1 MNMREMFVKTTNELI
16 ENDSKV
22 ALILGGISV
31 ASFSES
37 IKKYPERV
45 FDAGIMEQGD
55 VSIAS
60 GLAITG
66 MIPIFHTIAPFLA
79 ERAYEQLKI
88 DFGYQ
93 KLGGN
98 FISNG
103 ASIDYSSFGATHQC
117 PAEMGI
123 LKLIPGMQVIVP
135 GTPDELRTLYL
146 QTYNNGCPTYIRLS
160 RDVNKE
166 SRDVSFGKGII
177 VKKGAKGTII
187 AVGPMLQMVLDAV
200 NDLDVTVL
208 YYTTVAPF
216 DADTLVNNIVSD
228 KLLICEPY
236 YEGALVYEI
245 TKALPNPVKISHIG
259 IPHEFCKHYGNTID
273 NYKEM
278 GLTVENIRKQTLELI
293 EIKND

>member
-16 ENDSKV
+16 ESDPKV

-37 IKKYPERV
+37 IRKYPERV

-55 VSIAS
+55 ISIAS

-98 FISNG
+98 FVSNG
-103 ASIDYSSFGATHQC
+103 ASLDYSSFGATHQC
-117 PAEMGI
+117 PAEIGV

-135 GTPDELRTLYL
+135 GTPDEFRDLFM
-146 QTYNNGCPTYIRLS
+146 QTYNNGCPTYTRLA

-166 SRDVSFGKGII
+166 SRKVSFGKADV
-177 VKKGAKGTII
+177 VKRGTKATII
-187 AVGPMLQMVLDAV
+187 AVGPMLQMALDATE
-200 NDLDVTVL
+200 DLDVTIL
-208 YYTTVAPF
+208 YYTTVSPF
-216 DADTLVNNIVSD
+216 DTMTLVENLSGSHILV
-228 KLLICEPY
+228 CEPY
-236 YEGALVYEI
+236 YEGALDYEI
-245 TKALPNPVKISHIG
+245 SKAIDKPIKLSHIG

-278 GLTVENIRKQTLELI
+278 GITIENIRNKVNSM
-293 EIKND
+293 IK

>member
-1 MNMREMFVKTTNELI
+1 MNMREMFVTTTNELI
-16 ENDSKV
+16 DKDPKV

-31 ASFSES
+31 ASFEES

-55 VSIAS
+55 ISIAS
-60 GLAITG
+60 GMAISG

-117 PAEMGI
+117 PAEIGV
-123 LKLIPGMQVIVP
+123 LKQIPNMQVIVP
-135 GTPDELRTLYL
+135 GTPEELRILYIE
-146 QTYNNGCPTYIRLS
+146 TYNNGCPTYTRLA
-160 RDVNKE
+160 RNVNKE
-166 SRDVSFGKGII
+166 SRDVTFGRANV
-177 VKKGAKGTII
+177 VKKGTKATVI
-187 AVGPMLQMVLDAV
+187 AVGPMLQMVLDALC
-200 NDLDVTVL
+200 DMDITIL
-208 YYTTVAPF
+208 YYTTLAPF
-216 DADTLVNNIVSD
+216 DRATLMENMTGNHILV
-228 KLLICEPY
+228 CEPY
-236 YEGALVYEI
+236 YEGALDYEI
-245 TKALPNPVKISHIG
+245 AEALQMPVKIMHVG

-273 NYKEM
+273 NYNFM
-278 GLTVENIRKQTLELI
+278 GITTENIREKINSVIL
-293 EIKND
+293 D